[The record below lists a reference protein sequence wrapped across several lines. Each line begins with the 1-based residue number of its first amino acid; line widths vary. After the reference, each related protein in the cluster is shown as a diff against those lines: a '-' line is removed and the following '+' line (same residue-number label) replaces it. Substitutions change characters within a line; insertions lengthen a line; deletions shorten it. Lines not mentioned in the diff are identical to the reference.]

1 MEAEGTRGARS
12 VNLDEGWTLDA
23 KRAATDLMER
33 ILDRDNLNR
42 AYLRVVNDKG
52 A

>member
-1 MEAEGTRGARS
+1 MEAKGARGEWS
-12 VNLDEGWTLDA
+12 AKPGAGGTLDA
-23 KRAATDLMER
+23 NATATDLMER

-42 AYLRVVNDKG
+42 AYQKVVSDKG